1 MVHKL
6 AANNYFPPFPFH
18 VFIQHCLEMWPLV
31 TSEDI
36 SHSWLQTV
44 WTFHVSI
51 SWAFD
56 QIFLFKSALFVMFF
70 FLIFER
76 KLQRMTTVILLM
88 IIDNTFPLIWNWI
101 LCTEYFPKLLNY
113 LPYHRLNGIFTLWS
127 VRKRM
132 CRPPR
137 ARYCKYVERA
147 RAGWHNTHT
156 YVTERAQNYR
166 TAISLSPFIHRNRD
180 NGQDNLLVTKNRL
193 DTKKHA
199 CTILKILN

>member
-1 MVHKL
+1 MNGNSKDWRQLFYLWLLTILFRTFDLKL
-6 AANNYFPPFPFH
+6 NFMYW
-18 VFIQHCLEMWPLV
+18 V
-31 TSEDI
+31 
-36 SHSWLQTV
+36 
-44 WTFHVSI
+44 
-51 SWAFD
+51 
-56 QIFLFKSALFVMFF
+56 
-70 FLIFER
+70 
-76 KLQRMTTVILLM
+76 
-88 IIDNTFPLIWNWI
+88 
-101 LCTEYFPKLLNY
+101 FPKITNY

-137 ARYCKYVERA
+137 ARYCEYVERA